1 MKDTAPDYLK
11 ALFLQAIE
19 ANTFNGEVDKD
30 LAAEDCSLAAHE
42 FLLQFSSK
50 FVSDERLKLILLRIT
65 VNEFEERI

>member
-30 LAAEDCSLAAHE
+30 LAAEDCSLAAEE
-42 FLLQFSSK
+42 FLLEMCK
-50 FVSDERLKLILLRIT
+50 CVLMSDQTADIIIKIT
-65 VNEFEERI
+65 VNEFEQRI